1 MESADNSSRPCTVV
15 KEATQPSGNPLKS
28 LPTLPADHNS
38 SLPMAPKALT
48 EGAPMPLLS
57 TSLDIALVAS
67 AGMLLALLCLIVGH
81 RCGTDREKVLGPGP
95 DPVANNKLT
104 LRRIAS
110 VGKQKGED
118 LTHLDLETTV

>member
-1 MESADNSSRPCTVV
+1 MESFDNSSHPCKVV
-15 KEATQPSGNPLKS
+15 KEATKPAGNPLKS

-57 TSLDIALVAS
+57 TSFDIALVAS

-81 RCGTDREKVLGPGP
+81 RCGTDREKVLVPRP

-104 LRRIAS
+104 FRRIAS
-110 VGKQKGED
+110 VGKQKGEN
-118 LTHLDLETTV
+118 LTNLDLETTV